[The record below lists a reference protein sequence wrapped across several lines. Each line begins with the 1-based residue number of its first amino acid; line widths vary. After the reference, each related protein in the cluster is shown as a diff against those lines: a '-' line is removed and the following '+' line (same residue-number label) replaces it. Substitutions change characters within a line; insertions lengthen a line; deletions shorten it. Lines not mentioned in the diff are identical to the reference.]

1 MKIKVLCVVTLF
13 LLFLCGFTYSQN
25 LERLVNLKGSWKF
38 SIGDDKNWATQNYD
52 DKSWETLQ
60 VPSSWENQGFHGYD
74 GYAWY
79 RKHFTFN
86 HTSKGND
93 ITLKLGRIDDVDEV
107 YLNGN
112 LIGFSGSF
120 PPNYKTAYNAW
131 REYHIPDKY
140 LFTDKE
146 NVIAVRVYDAEL
158 EGGILEG
165 EIGLYEN
172 KDAMK
177 LDLDLSGI
185 WEFKTGDDKNW
196 KEEKVNDKDWDKILV
211 PGYWENQGHE
221 NYDGFAWYRLS
232 FKPDAKLAN
241 KKLVLVLGKIDDI
254 DEVYLNG
261 KLIGSTGN
269 LNARPIRYD
278 TKGEWQLFRGYFI
291 PQDLLLADKENVIA
305 VRVYDGFND
314 GGIYQGPVGLIEQSK
329 YTKFWRN
336 YKQPSKE
343 KKNFWDWFLD

>member
-1 MKIKVLCVVTLF
+1 MNMKVICAVTGF
-13 LLFLCGFTYSQN
+13 LLFLSGLSFPQN

-38 SIGDDKNWATQNYD
+38 SIGDDKNWSAQNYD
-52 DKSWETLQ
+52 DKSWETVQ

-86 HTSKGND
+86 HTSKGNG

-140 LFTDKE
+140 LLSNKE

-185 WEFKTGDDKNW
+185 WEFKTGDDINW
-196 KEEKVNDKDWDKILV
+196 KEEKLNDKDWGKILV
-211 PGYWENQGHE
+211 PGHWENQGYE

-232 FKPDAKLAN
+232 FKPDDKLAS

-269 LNARPIRYD
+269 LNAQPIRYN
-278 TKGEWQLFRGYFI
+278 TKEEWQLFRGYFI
-291 PQDLLLADKENVIA
+291 PQDLLLANKENVIA
-305 VRVYDGFND
+305 VRVYDGFKD

-343 KKNFWDWFLD
+343 KTNFWDWFLD